1 MIELNSLFHHVLLV
15 LVLVNESYLIRENS
29 FWHSFTSN
37 SELGPKVR
45 V

>member
-1 MIELNSLFHHVLLV
+1 MMELNSLFDHVLLV
-15 LVLVNESYLIRENS
+15 LVLVNEGYLICENS

-37 SELGPKVR
+37 SELGSKVR